1 MFMHRRRLS
10 RSPALCRT
18 EALRCRMGRRVK
30 RRWTGFSLRILALR
44 PDEFHDHALA
54 AADGEHRLSI
64 AELNA
69 ARRASHR

>member
-1 MFMHRRRLS
+1 
-10 RSPALCRT
+10 
-18 EALRCRMGRRVK
+18 MGRRVK
-30 RRWTGFSLRILALR
+30 RRWTGFSLRIMALR
-44 PDEFHDHALA
+44 NELHDHALA